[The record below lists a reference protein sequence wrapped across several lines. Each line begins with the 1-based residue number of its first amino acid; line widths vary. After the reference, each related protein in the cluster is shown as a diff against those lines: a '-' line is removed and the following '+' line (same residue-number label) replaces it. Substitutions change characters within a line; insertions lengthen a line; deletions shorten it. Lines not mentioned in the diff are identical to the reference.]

1 MSSIKK
7 KLSRYISISIS
18 ILLVSLFFVTDI
30 SVDTWISNEFDRAMI
45 NKAGLL
51 ETLISEEPE
60 EIEFNFADEFMPE
73 FSGINDPEYFQ
84 LWRDNKVFE
93 RSKTLNLFENNE
105 LPKLAVALHESSIIN
120 ITLPDGRSGRMYYT
134 KFLPQIDSDVRED
147 HGITKETFAKTQKP
161 MELAYATSNEGLNQ
175 ILWFVDII
183 FIFTSLIAVIAV
195 RIIVFNVVERGL
207 KPLDKLNTELKQI
220 NLNSEVSAI
229 STTKLPEE
237 LIAIAEGINH
247 FIRVNKILYSRE
259 KRITSDIAHEL
270 KTPIAE
276 LLSLSEVAIKFPHEK
291 QLSATFKDDVLNITK
306 RLRNIV
312 NGILL
317 LQKSTCQSELEKQ
330 EINVDRLLN
339 AIITSEN
346 KTKRDVTVSFNS
358 QCENIY
364 TNEFAFTTI
373 LTNLVNNA
381 LYYSPDL
388 TPVIIAVEPYP
399 DLNNTKQVMV
409 TISNT
414 SKFEYLEEDLAL
426 FFEPLWQKDSSRT
439 SEERY
444 GLGLAIVKSYCDK
457 IGASLTVASLTV
469 AIEEP
474 KQCITFTLLL

>member
-1 MSSIKK
+1 MLSIKK

-30 SVDTWISNEFDRAMI
+30 SVDTWISNEFDRAMV

-51 ETLISEEPE
+51 ETLISEEPK

-73 FSGINDPEYFQ
+73 FSGKNDPEYFQ
-84 LWRDNKVFE
+84 LWRDNKIFE
-93 RSKTLNLFENNE
+93 RSKTLNLFEKNE
-105 LPKLAVALHESSIIN
+105 LPQLDVALHKSSIIN
-120 ITLPDGRSGRMYYT
+120 ITLPDGRSGRMYYS
-134 KFLPQIDSDVRED
+134 KFKPQIDRDVRED
-147 HGITKETFAKTQKP
+147 HSITKEEFAKTQKP

-183 FIFTSLIAVIAV
+183 FIFASIAAVIAV

-207 KPLDKLNTELKQI
+207 KPLDKLNADLKQI
-220 NLNSEVSAI
+220 NFNSEVSEI

-237 LIAIAEGINH
+237 LIAITEGINH
-247 FIRVNKILYSRE
+247 FISENKILYSRE

-276 LLSLSEVAIKFPHEK
+276 LLNLSEVAIKFPHEIELA
-291 QLSATFKDDVLNITK
+291 QSFKTDVLAITE

-317 LQKSTCQSELEKQ
+317 LQKSTCNADLEKQ
-330 EINVDRLLN
+330 KINFDKLLN
-339 AIITSEN
+339 AIITVEN
-346 KTKRDVTVSFNS
+346 KTNRNINISFNR
-358 QCENIY
+358 QCVNIH
-364 TNEFAFTTI
+364 TNKFAFTTV
-373 LTNLVNNA
+373 LTNLINNA

-388 TPVIIAVEPYP
+388 TPVFIAVEPY
-399 DLNNTKQVMV
+399 LNTKQMKL

-414 SKFEYLEEDLAL
+414 STFEYDEKDLAL

-457 IGASLTVASLTV
+457 IGASLTVAV
-469 AIEEP
+469 EP
-474 KQCITFTLLL
+474 EQKITFTLLL

>member
-18 ILLVSLFFVTDI
+18 ILLVSIFLITDI

-51 ETLISEEPE
+51 ETLISESPDEVD
-60 EIEFNFADEFMPE
+60 FDFADEFMPE
-73 FSGINDPEYFQ
+73 FSGINSPEYFQ

-93 RSKTLNLFENNE
+93 RSKTLNLFTNNK
-105 LPKLAVALHESSIIN
+105 LPKLDIALNESSITN
-120 ITLPDGRSGRMYYT
+120 ITLPDGRSGRMYFT
-134 KFLPQIDSDVRED
+134 KFKPQVDSAVREEYD
-147 HGITKETFAKTQKP
+147 ITKEEFAKTQKL

-183 FIFTSLIAVIAV
+183 FIFTSIIAVVAV

-220 NLNSEVSAI
+220 NFNSEVSEI
-229 STTKLPEE
+229 STSNLPEE

-247 FIRVNKILYSRE
+247 FINENKTLYSRE

-270 KTPIAE
+270 KTPITE
-276 LLSLSEVAIKFPHEK
+276 LLNLTEVSIKFPNEK
-291 QLSATFKDDVLNITK
+291 QLTENFKSDVLAITE

-317 LQKSTCQSELEKQ
+317 LQKSTCQSELEKK
-330 EINVDRLLN
+330 EVNFYTLLN
-339 AIITSEN
+339 SIIKSEN
-346 KTKRDVTVSFNS
+346 KTNRDVIINFNN
-358 QCENIY
+358 QCKNIK
-364 TNEFAFTTI
+364 TNEFAFTTV

-381 LYYSPDL
+381 LYYSSDI
-388 TPVIIAVEPYP
+388 TPVVIVVEPYS
-399 DLNNTKQVMV
+399 NTKKIIFK
-409 TISNT
+409 ISNI
-414 SKFEYLEEDLAL
+414 SRFEYSEDDLDL

-444 GLGLAIVKSYCDK
+444 GLGLAIVQSYSEK
-457 IGASLTVASLTV
+457 IGASLTVA
-469 AIEEP
+469 IEP
-474 KQCITFTLLL
+474 DQKITFTIIL

>member
-147 HGITKETFAKTQKP
+147 HGITKEIFAKTQKP

-346 KTKRDVTVSFNS
+346 KANRDVTVNFNS
-358 QCENIY
+358 QCENVY
-364 TNEFAFTTI
+364 TNEFAFTTV

-457 IGASLTVASLTV
+457 IGASLTVA
-469 AIEEP
+469 IEP
-474 KQCITFTLLL
+474 KQSITFTLLL